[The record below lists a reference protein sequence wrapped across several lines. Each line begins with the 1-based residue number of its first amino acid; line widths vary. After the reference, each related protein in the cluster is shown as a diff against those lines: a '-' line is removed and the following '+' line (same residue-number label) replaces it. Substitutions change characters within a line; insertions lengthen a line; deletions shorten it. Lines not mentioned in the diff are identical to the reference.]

1 MLLVDFGENTCK
13 FALVKKQ
20 EGNLEVRQWGIED
33 SRSLEH
39 AADHVLEKT
48 KGMREDVE
56 PAFVSLPSA
65 LWRSRVLYEGVERK
79 NAVLR
84 IDKKEKEAILADLS
98 AKARSR
104 LVKQMQ
110 DSSGILAEDIRVHA
124 FNILSYAIDGYAV
137 PDILGFPGARVDIHA
152 MAVFTLV
159 KHLPIVDTILER
171 FSGMPFRI
179 VHCAEALEAFSCMK
193 RQDAVYI
200 DIGDASCSIAVVQ
213 QHVIYLDDIP
223 RGGKDFTL
231 HLQETLALGENTAK
245 DFKERYAAGDF
256 SFLLREGVKKGF
268 SAIAEDIGRLA
279 AKSLAGVLASLPPSV
294 FLFGGAS
301 RLPEIQEVFHGSM
314 FERLPFHEK
323 PRISL
328 LLPKDLWAVEFPGKT
343 NPILTPLF
351 FLPYAS
357 Q

>member
-1 MLLVDFGENTCK
+1 MLIVDFGENTCK

-98 AKARSR
+98 AKAHSR
-104 LVKQMQ
+104 LAKHMQ

-152 MAVFTLV
+152 MAVFTIV

-256 SFLLREGVKKGF
+256 SFLLRERVKEGF
-268 SAIAEDIGRLA
+268 LNLGKELLGLVRENLRKA
-279 AKSLAGVLASLPPSV
+279 AVSLPPSIRI
-294 FLFGGAS
+294 FGGTS
-301 RLPEIQEVFHGSM
+301 KLPEIQEIFQGKPL
-314 FERLPFHEK
+314 RDLPFSQE
-323 PRISL
+323 P
-328 LLPKDLWAVEFPGKT
+328 A
-343 NPILTPLF
+343 
-351 FLPYAS
+351 AS
-357 Q
+357 